1 MLSSRCLSWCVSL
14 SRLVTLA
21 SEHVSRTLLLDFID
35 DAEDGEVAAPL
46 MAAQPRPRRKRR
58 WYHRPQWYTA
68 IGLCI
73 IACVG
78 IGFFFTEHGGDRGT
92 ERRGGESRVEYRER
106 ERAQERAESR
116 ERDGLP
122 KGGGGDWRAKLKYA
136 RSLNGVALQRERIRQ
151 GSFLGRQEV
160 NM

>member
-1 MLSSRCLSWCVSL
+1 MSL

-21 SEHVSRTLLLDFID
+21 YELCSYALLLDFVD

-68 IGLCI
+68 IGLCL

-78 IGFFFTEHGGDRGT
+78 VGFFFTEHGGDRGT
-92 ERRGGESRVEYRER
+92 ERRGEVARGE
-106 ERAQERAESR
+106 QRAEC
-116 ERDGLP
+116 ETD
-122 KGGGGDWRAKLKYA
+122 
-136 RSLNGVALQRERIRQ
+136 
-151 GSFLGRQEV
+151 
-160 NM
+160 